1 MILPIPFAG
10 MRGVNISYQKRFMLL
25 IKGATCAPCITII
38 GMFFIPII

>member
-25 IKGATCAPCITII
+25 IKGATCAPCISMIGTGIVSII
-38 GMFFIPII
+38 